1 MNKRPGMNKGAMGLA
16 IFFSALF
23 FLLFGRFIFIQVT
36 GEVDGRILAE
46 GAERLYKRMETI
58 DAKRGTIYDENGEVI
73 AEDTYSYKIV
83 AVLDKSL
90 ENRHVE
96 DPADTA
102 DKLAPI
108 LDMEREDLYNRLSSD
123 KKQIEFGSAGR
134 DLTPEQRKQIEELNI
149 TGINFIRDAKRFYPN
164 GVFSSHLIGYAQP
177 KENKDGE
184 IEYIGQ
190 MGIEQ
195 TYNDMLTGVDGKY
208 NFQADAWNI
217 ILPNSEELLEEPKD
231 GKDIYMTLN
240 KHIQTFLEDAMNQV
254 QQEYEPVK
262 MMAIVAEAK
271 TGKVVGL
278 AQRPTFEANTRDGI
292 NNSWHNEVIESSF
305 EPGSTMKI
313 FTLASAIEE
322 DSFNGNATYKS
333 GTYQIGSDRIRDHNG
348 GRGWGEITYL
358 EGFQRSSNVAMANL
372 LNNMGHETFRKYL
385 DKFRFGV
392 PTGIELPGEA
402 SGSIVYNYELDRI
415 TTAFGQGT
423 TVNALQMVQ
432 AMTAITNNGKM
443 MKPYLIDRIVDP
455 YTQKVKETK
464 PTVVDTPISKETA
477 KKTLDIM
484 ETVVSS
490 EAGTGKAYQLD
501 GYSVAGKTGTAQI
514 WDPSTNRYMKG
525 WDNYIFSFMGTA
537 PAEDPELIMYVMV
550 QQPNLDDEKYENGAV
565 PVSKIFN
572 PVMKNSLQYLT
583 ITPTTAKA
591 AKTIELPSFEGNKVT
606 DVQKQLGEEGVQTI
620 IIGNGSK
627 VTHQLPVEGE
637 KILAGGKVILRTDG
651 DLSVP
656 DMIGWSK
663 RDVLK
668 VAEIAELPFNFVGQ
682 GYAVKQSLKPN
693 SPVKEGDPLVVNFN
707 TQEQIIKE
715 ENREPKEPE
724 EDAPLN

>member
-23 FLLFGRFIFIQVT
+23 FLLFGRFIFIQLT
-36 GEVDGRILAE
+36 GEVDGRVLAE

-83 AVLDKSL
+83 AVLDENLK
-90 ENRHVE
+90 NRHVE
-96 DPADTA
+96 DPSDAA

-108 LDMEREDLYNRLSSD
+108 LNMDRQDLYERLSSN

-184 IEYIGQ
+184 VEYIGQ

-195 TYNDMLTGVDGKY
+195 TYNELLTGVDGKY
-208 NFQADAWNI
+208 NFQADKWNI
-217 ILPNSEELLEEPKD
+217 ILPDSEELMEEPKD

-254 QQEYEPVK
+254 QEEYEPAK

-271 TGKVVGL
+271 TGKIVGL
-278 AQRPTFEANTRDGI
+278 AQRPTFEANSREGI

-322 DSFNGNATYKS
+322 GSFNGNATYKS
-333 GTYQIGSDRIRDHNG
+333 GTYQIGRDRIRDHNG

-402 SGSIVYNYELDRI
+402 PGSIVYNYELDRV

-432 AMTAITNNGKM
+432 AMTAITNEGKM

-455 YTQKVKETK
+455 STQKVEETK

-490 EAGTGKAYQLD
+490 EAGTGKAYKLD

-525 WDNYIFSFMGTA
+525 WDNYIFSFMGVA
-537 PAEDPELIMYVMV
+537 PAEDPELIMYVTV

-583 ITPTTAKA
+583 ITPTTAQA
-591 AKTIELPSFEGNKVT
+591 AKTIKLPSFVGNNVT
-606 DVQKQLGEEGVQTI
+606 DVQKQLGEEGVQTV

-627 VTHQLPVEGE
+627 VTHQLPAEGE
-637 KILAGGKVILRTDG
+637 TLLAGGKVILRTDG

-682 GYAVKQSLKPN
+682 GYAVKQSLQPN

-715 ENREPKEPE
+715 ENREPQEPE